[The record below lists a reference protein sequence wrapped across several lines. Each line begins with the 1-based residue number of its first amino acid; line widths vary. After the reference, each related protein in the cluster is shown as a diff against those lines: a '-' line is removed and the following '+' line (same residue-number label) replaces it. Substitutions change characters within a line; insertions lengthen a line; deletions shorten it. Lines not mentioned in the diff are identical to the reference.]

1 MTQNEMVPDTYRKQ
15 RAVTCNEDDIG
26 SRERM
31 TRDDRS
37 KSEVLRDG
45 IRETNLCRSER

>member
-1 MTQNEMVPDTYRKQ
+1 MTRNEMVPETHRKQ

-31 TRDDRS
+31 TRDDR
-37 KSEVLRDG
+37 KAR
-45 IRETNLCRSER
+45 CCERKQVYAGMNDELL